1 MKKTLLFSV
10 ALAGLMLGSCSSSD
24 DLNGGGNNTG
34 FNENG
39 DGFVA
44 VAINL
49 PTTKSTPSRVN
60 DDFKDGTAAE
70 YEVKNAKLLL
80 FNGTDEASATFVQAY
95 PLTLSSGVAGDA
107 DKQITTHYE
116 QTVKISSSGLTNNIY
131 ALVVL
136 NDNGQNYTVG
146 DKLSKVLTVSS
157 STLKGSGFLMTNAPL
172 STKVGAATF
181 DGEVNTLVP
190 IKPENIQKTPE
201 AAKTKAV
208 DISVERALA
217 KVEMGTAMTAVQT
230 GEFNGT
236 VKEATGVKA
245 GSKKIY
251 YTVTG
256 WELANTNKQTYFT
269 RSWANTN
276 TWAGYQATGSTSF
289 RFIGTKSLK
298 DDAAIPAS
306 ELYRT
311 YWAIDPNYDAFT
323 AGALE
328 NSQVASTDQNTIKY
342 CLENTFNVANQKI
355 QSTTCAIV
363 GVQFFTADNDAA
375 PTKYTPMTDFYT
387 VDSDPTVVY
396 DKSTIEKLILGRYV
410 AANSAELISRIDG
423 TVSAQDLLEV
433 TENSTVAGVV
443 SYKVTAKT
451 SSSSHWLPSKIPSAT
466 ELESWKAGVNV
477 TDLEHA
483 KGGVNYYYV
492 PIRHFDDSETPWSAD
507 GKTTS
512 YPNAD
517 GDAEQNWLGRYGVL
531 RNNWYVINVSGI
543 EGFGS
548 ATIPDLKNNTDDDDD
563 LKEYISVKIN
573 VLSWA
578 KRTQEAVLG
587 K

>member
-24 DLNGGGNNTG
+24 DLNGGGNNSG

-39 DGFVA
+39 DGYVA

-49 PTTKSTPSRVN
+49 PTQNPGTSRAN
-60 DDFKDGTAAE
+60 DNFKDGIAEE
-70 YEVKNAKLLL
+70 YEVKDAKLLL
-80 FNGTDEASATFVQAY
+80 FNGADEASATFVQAY
-95 PLTLSSGVAGDA
+95 PLTLTSGTPGAA
-107 DKQITTHYE
+107 DKQITTRYQ

-136 NDNGQNYTVG
+136 NDNGQSYTVG
-146 DKLSKVLTVSS
+146 DKMSKILTVNSS
-157 STLKGSGFLMTNAPL
+157 DLKNTGFLMTNAPL
-172 STKVGAATF
+172 STKVGANPF
-181 DGEVNTLVP
+181 EGKVNTLVP
-190 IKPENIQKTPE
+190 VTSDNIQKTPE
-201 AAKTKAV
+201 SAASHAV
-208 DISVERALA
+208 EISVERALA
-217 KVEMGTAMTAVQT
+217 KVEMGTAMTPVQT
-230 GEFNGT
+230 ADYTGT
-236 VKEATGVKA
+236 VTEVTGVKTA
-245 GSKKIY
+245 GKKLY

-269 RSWANTN
+269 RNWTNDWASYEA
-276 TWAGYQATGSTSF
+276 AGATSKY
-289 RFIGTKSLK
+289 RFIGTTSLN
-298 DDAAIPAS
+298 DDTAIPAS

-328 NSQVASTDQNTIKY
+328 NSQATSTDRNTIKY

-363 GVQFFTADNDAA
+363 GVQFFTAADDD

-410 AANSAELISRIDG
+410 AANSAELTSRIDG

-443 SYKVTAKT
+443 SYAVTAKT
-451 SSSSHWLPSKIPSAT
+451 SPHWLTSKNPTAA
-466 ELESWKAGVNV
+466 ELEAWKAGVNV

-492 PIRHFDDSETPWSAD
+492 PIRHFDDTETPWSAD
-507 GKTTS
+507 DKTTS

-517 GDAEQNWLGRYGVL
+517 GKAEQNWLGRYGVL

-578 KRTQEAVLG
+578 KRTQSTVLG

>member
-1 MKKTLLFSV
+1 MKKSLLFSAV
-10 ALAGLMLGSCSSSD
+10 LAGLMLGSCSSSD
-24 DLNGGGNNTG
+24 DIAGSNTG
-34 FNENG
+34 FNETG

-49 PTTKSTPSRVN
+49 PTRSGVTSRAN
-60 DDFKDGTAAE
+60 DTFDDGTTEE

-95 PLTLSSGVAGDA
+95 PLTLSSGVPGDA
-107 DKQITTHYE
+107 DKKITTHYE

-201 AAKTKAV
+201 EAKKKAV
-208 DISVERALA
+208 EISVERALA
-217 KVEMGTAMTAVQT
+217 KVEMGTTMTPVQT
-230 GEFNGT
+230 ADYTGIVTE
-236 VKEATGVKA
+236 VTGVKT
-245 GSKKIY
+245 GGKKIY

-256 WELANTNKQTYFT
+256 WELANTNSKTYFSRT
-269 RSWANTN
+269 WANTN
-276 TWAGYQATGSTSF
+276 TWAGYQAAGSTSF
-289 RFIGTKSLK
+289 RFIGTKSLN
-298 DDAAIPAS
+298 DDAAIPTS
-306 ELYRT
+306 VLYRT

-328 NSQVASTDQNTIKY
+328 NSQAASTDQNKIKY

-363 GVQFFTADNDAA
+363 GVQFFTADDDAA
-375 PTKYTPMTDFYT
+375 PTQYTPMTDFYT

-410 AANSAELISRIDG
+410 AANSAELTDCIDG
-423 TVSAQDLLEV
+423 TVSALDLLKV
-433 TENSTVAGVV
+433 TENSTDAGVV
-443 SYKVTAKT
+443 SYTVTAEE
-451 SSSSHWLPSKIPSAT
+451 SSKWITCKKPTTETLNGWKSSVDVK
-466 ELESWKAGVNV
+466 
-477 TDLEHA
+477 DLEHV
-483 KGGVNYYYV
+483 KNGINYYYV
-492 PIRHFDDSETPWSAD
+492 PIRHFDDTETPWSAD

-517 GDAEQNWLGRYGVL
+517 SKAEQNWLGRYGVL

-578 KRTQEAVLG
+578 KRTQSTILG